1 MGPLRF
7 MTVGNFSPQDFS
19 ASLEMTGSVWCHSHA
34 KHRKF
39 YESVKISFLFGII
52 G

>member
-1 MGPLRF
+1 MGPLHF
-7 MTVGNFSPQDFS
+7 MAAGNFSPQDFS
-19 ASLEMTGSVWCHSHA
+19 TSLEMTGSVWCHNLQSH
-34 KHRKF
+34 RNF